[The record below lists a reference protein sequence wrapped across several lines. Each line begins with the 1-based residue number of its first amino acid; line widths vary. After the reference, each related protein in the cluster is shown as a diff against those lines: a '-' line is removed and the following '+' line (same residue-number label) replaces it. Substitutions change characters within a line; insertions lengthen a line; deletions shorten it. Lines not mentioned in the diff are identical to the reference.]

1 MEKDSKRNRKENIV
15 ISFAGKCNVLFLH
28 RKHCFVPYVK
38 KCKKPLDENTILV
51 YIYSYDSDT
60 EREVTMEY
68 NSSLPIYLQAANSI
82 KQDIVTG
89 KLSPGARLPSV
100 RDLAVEYTI
109 NPNTVSRVYKELE
122 MEGVCFTRRGMG
134 TFVTEDPERVQQL
147 KEEMAGALIREFL
160 EGMEQLGF
168 SRAQAI
174 GFLEKEQSE

>member
-1 MEKDSKRNRKENIV
+1 
-15 ISFAGKCNVLFLH
+15 
-28 RKHCFVPYVK
+28 
-38 KCKKPLDENTILV
+38 
-51 YIYSYDSDT
+51 
-60 EREVTMEY
+60 MEY

-82 KQDIVTG
+82 KGDIVTG
-89 KLSPGARLPSV
+89 KLSPGAKLPSV

-109 NPNTVSRVYKELE
+109 NPNTVSRVYKGLE

-174 GFLEKEQSE
+174 GLLEKEQSE

>member
-1 MEKDSKRNRKENIV
+1 
-15 ISFAGKCNVLFLH
+15 
-28 RKHCFVPYVK
+28 
-38 KCKKPLDENTILV
+38 
-51 YIYSYDSDT
+51 
-60 EREVTMEY
+60 MEY

-147 KEEMAGALIREFL
+147 KEEMAGADPGIPGRNGAAWLFQSSGNRTSGERTV
-160 EGMEQLGF
+160 GMTR
-168 SRAQAI
+168 SV
-174 GFLEKEQSE
+174 

>member
-1 MEKDSKRNRKENIV
+1 
-15 ISFAGKCNVLFLH
+15 
-28 RKHCFVPYVK
+28 
-38 KCKKPLDENTILV
+38 
-51 YIYSYDSDT
+51 
-60 EREVTMEY
+60 MEY
-68 NSSLPIYLQAANSI
+68 NPALPIYLQVANSI
-82 KQDIVTG
+82 KRDIVTG
-89 KLSPGARLPSV
+89 RLELGARLPSV

>member
-1 MEKDSKRNRKENIV
+1 
-15 ISFAGKCNVLFLH
+15 
-28 RKHCFVPYVK
+28 
-38 KCKKPLDENTILV
+38 
-51 YIYSYDSDT
+51 
-60 EREVTMEY
+60 MEY
-68 NSSLPIYLQAANSI
+68 KSSLPIYLQAANSI
-82 KQDIVTG
+82 QQDIVTG

-122 MEGVCFTRRGMG
+122 MEGVCFTRRGIG

-174 GFLEKEQSE
+174 GLLEKEQSE

>member
-1 MEKDSKRNRKENIV
+1 MKCRRHFFTQETLFCSLCEKIKKTTWRKYN
-15 ISFAGKCNVLFLH
+15 SSVL
-28 RKHCFVPYVK
+28 Y
-38 KCKKPLDENTILV
+38 N
-51 YIYSYDSDT
+51 YDSDT
-60 EREVTMEY
+60 EREVNMEY

-82 KQDIVTG
+82 KRDIVTG
-89 KLSPGARLPSV
+89 KLSPGAKLPSV

-147 KEEMAGALIREFL
+147 KEEMAGTLIREFL

-174 GFLEKEQSE
+174 GLLEKEQSE

>member
-1 MEKDSKRNRKENIV
+1 MQL
-15 ISFAGKCNVLFLH
+15 SFFT
-28 RKHCFVPYVK
+28 RWKHGFVHYEMK
-38 KCKKPLDENTILV
+38 KCKKTLDENTILCV
-51 YIYSYDSDT
+51 LYNYDSDT

-134 TFVTEDPERVQQL
+134 TFVTEDPEESAAAEGRD
-147 KEEMAGALIREFL
+147 GRSPDREFL

-174 GFLEKEQSE
+174 GLLEKEQSE

>member
-1 MEKDSKRNRKENIV
+1 
-15 ISFAGKCNVLFLH
+15 
-28 RKHCFVPYVK
+28 
-38 KCKKPLDENTILV
+38 
-51 YIYSYDSDT
+51 
-60 EREVTMEY
+60 MEY

-134 TFVTEDPERVQQL
+134 
-147 KEEMAGALIREFL
+147 GALIREFL

-174 GFLEKEQSE
+174 GLLEKEQSE

>member
-1 MEKDSKRNRKENIV
+1 
-15 ISFAGKCNVLFLH
+15 
-28 RKHCFVPYVK
+28 
-38 KCKKPLDENTILV
+38 
-51 YIYSYDSDT
+51 
-60 EREVTMEY
+60 MEY

-109 NPNTVSRVYKELE
+109 NTVSRVYKELE

-174 GFLEKEQSE
+174 GLLEKEQSE